1 MAQRDREKE
10 VEGEGEDEGETGRE
24 RKREPER
31 VHKLSGVFSS
41 KVMNPVGT
49 RPLAYVLV

>member
-10 VEGEGEDEGETGRE
+10 VEGEGEDEGGTERE

-41 KVMNPVGT
+41 KVTNPVGT
-49 RPLAYVLV
+49 GPLAYVLV